1 MKTKNLF
8 SILAVIIALVA
19 GLSSCS
25 KNEYN
30 PEDYVTSLLS
40 GDYQKDGMW
49 KLHVTLNGDTL
60 ENYGYV
66 RFDSKYMDVG
76 TFRFVDVIPG
86 ISNVEYEKVPLKT
99 TEKGFT
105 FTISDDNDGNNFS
118 IDGIVSLGQ
127 MTVNLKMP

>member
-8 SILAVIIALVA
+8 CILAVIIALVA
-19 GLSSCS
+19 GVCSCS

-86 ISNVEYEKVPLKT
+86 ISNIEYEKVPLKT

-105 FTISDDNDGNNFS
+105 FTISDDNNGNDFS
-118 IDGIVSLGQ
+118 IEGIVSFGE
-127 MTVNLKMP
+127 MTANLKMP

>member
-1 MKTKNLF
+1 
-8 SILAVIIALVA
+8 
-19 GLSSCS
+19 
-25 KNEYN
+25 
-30 PEDYVTSLLS
+30 
-40 GDYQKDGMW
+40 
-49 KLHVTLNGDTL
+49 
-60 ENYGYV
+60 
-66 RFDSKYMDVG
+66 MDVG